1 MGVLTRMFA
10 PAAARGVEP
19 ITLEEFVAGNPTKT
33 GVYVSPANAMTYTAV
48 LACVRVLAE
57 SIASLPCIVYER
69 VGDEERRRAQALPL
83 YRLLHNSPNP
93 RMTAF
98 GFFEQAM
105 AHLVLW
111 GNFYCEIEWSNRGAP
126 LALWPLRPDV
136 MQVSVSDDGRRQY
149 KYGRTDM
156 AAGRV
161 LHLMGLSTDG
171 VTGASLIRLA
181 REAVGLGLATQEFGA
196 TVFRNGAVPGIVLKH
211 PGELGVEGHENLRRE
226 WNEMH
231 SGLENS
237 HKVAILEEGMSI
249 DKLGIPPEDAQFLE
263 TRRFQVE
270 EIARIYR
277 VPLHKLGDLTHATF
291 SNIEHQEIGFTQD
304 TVRPWAVRIEQ
315 EIAMQLMTPNEQDR
329 YYAEFL
335 LTALLRG
342 DTQSRYAA
350 YATGRQWGWLSTNDV
365 RRLENMNPVTGGDVY
380 LQPLNMVV
388 AGSKEQGAGSK
399 EQGAGSRGQGA
410 GSKLSVR
417 KEDGGGNTG
426 KGRKRLAEVAMPQL
440 EEAAQ
445 RVLNRELND
454 IGKMA
459 KKLGLTDL
467 AEWLDRF
474 LNDHQAVVEENIA
487 APVTALGQLAG
498 DAAAEEAGTE
508 AVADVLDAFLA
519 EYVTSRS
526 GAWIARLRLRLRKVM
541 EVAEAEAAGTGP
553 AAVLEALQK
562 RKDEEASDWARDQA
576 TRIVNAAAVTV
587 WTSVGVLTL
596 RWVAFGDNCPYC
608 AAIDGKVVGVNE
620 WFVQSGEELTPN
632 GAKVFSTLSNVRH
645 PPLHDGCDCMI
656 VPG

>member
-10 PAAARGVEP
+10 PTSVRGVEP
-19 ITLEEFVAGNPTKT
+19 ITYQRLADIASGGPTKT
-33 GVYVSPANAMTYTAV
+33 GVHVSPANAMTYTAV

-69 VGDEERRRAQALPL
+69 VGEEERKRATGLPL

-105 AHLVLW
+105 AHLTLW
-111 GNFYCEIEWSNRGAP
+111 GNFYCEIEWSNAGRP

-136 MQVSVSDDGRRQY
+136 MQVAVGGDGRRQY
-149 KYGRTDM
+149 TYGSEEL
-156 AAGRV
+156 AAGKV
-161 LHLMGLSTDG
+161 LHLMGLSVDG

-196 TVFRNGAVPGIVLKH
+196 TVFKNGAVPGIVLRH
-211 PGELGVEGHENLRRE
+211 PGELGPEGHTNLRRE

-270 EIARIYR
+270 EIARIFR
-277 VPLHKLGDLTHATF
+277 VPLHKLADLTHATF
-291 SNIEHQEIGFTQD
+291 SNIEHQGIEFTQD

-315 EIAMQLMTPNEQDR
+315 EIAKQLMTPDEQDR

-342 DTQSRYAA
+342 DTPSRYQA
-350 YATGRQWGWLSTNDV
+350 YATGRQWGWLSSNDI
-365 RRLENMNPVTGGDVY
+365 RRLENMDPVTGGDVY

-388 AGSKEQGAGSK
+388 AGKTTADGGQRTAG
-399 EQGAGSRGQGA
+399 GGRRALTVA
-410 GSKLSVR
+410 VR
-417 KEDGGGNTG
+417 KDDLGNTG
-426 KGRKRLAEVAMPQL
+426 KGRKRLAEVARPQL

-445 RVLNRELND
+445 RVLNREQND

-459 KKLGLTDL
+459 KKLPQADL
-467 AEWLDRF
+467 SEWLDRF
-474 LNDHQAVVEENIA
+474 LNDHQAFVESNIA

-498 DAAAEEAGTE
+498 DAAEEEVGSDTA
-508 AVADVLDAFLA
+508 ADALELFLA

-541 EVAEAEAAGTGP
+541 EEAEAAEAGTGP
-553 AAVLEALQK
+553 AAVIEALQK
-562 RKDEEASDWARDQA
+562 RKDDEAADWSRDQA
-576 TRIVNAAAVTV
+576 TRIVNAAAVIV
-587 WTSVGVLTL
+587 WTAVGVTVL
-596 RWVAFGDNCPYC
+596 RWIAFGDNCDYC
-608 AAIDGKVVGVNE
+608 GSLNGKTVGVSE
-620 WFVQSGEELTPN
+620 WFVKSGEEMK
-632 GAKVFSTLSNVRH
+632 GGDGKSFSTASNVRH